1 MIRDKKELGCK
12 VIKKTIVILMLTTMV
27 CLTGCQSAARR
38 LGGDITL
45 ELDAGLKLEE
55 ITWKE
60 DSLWYLTRPMRDDE
74 NPETHVFKQSSDFGI
89 MEGSVTVIEK
99 AKEVE

>member
-1 MIRDKKELGCK
+1 MIRDKKEFGCR

-74 NPETHVFKQSSDFGI
+74 NPETHVFKQNSDFGI

>member
-27 CLTGCQSAARR
+27 CLTGCQSATRR

-60 DSLWYLTRPMRDDE
+60 NSLWYLTRPMRNDE
-74 NPETHVFKQSSDFGI
+74 NPETHVFKQSSEWGVF
-89 MEGSVTVIEK
+89 EGTVTVIEH